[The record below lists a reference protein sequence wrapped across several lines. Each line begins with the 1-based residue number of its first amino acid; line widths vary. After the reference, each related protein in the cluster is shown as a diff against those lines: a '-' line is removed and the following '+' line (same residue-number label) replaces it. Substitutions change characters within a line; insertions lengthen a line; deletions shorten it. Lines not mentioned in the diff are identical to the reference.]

1 MRGQQSLTVR
11 NFQYMEIPVDINSLL
26 LKFVMSPGLMRGD
39 TGRFVNEAYLS
50 SPNVSL
56 KQ

>member
-39 TGRFVNEAYLS
+39 TGRLVNEAYLS

>member
-11 NFQYMEIPVDINSLL
+11 NFQYMEFPVDINSLL

-39 TGRFVNEAYLS
+39 TGRLVNEAYLS